1 MKTPN
6 VGALWVHEVK
16 DEVTGN
22 EHVYMTGYLDF
33 GVFGRVKIIPTTSL
47 GRHVAILGGVGPFY
61 PAYLSYHHK
70 QK

>member
-1 MKTPN
+1 
-6 VGALWVHEVK
+6 LSWV
-16 DEVTGN
+16 
-22 EHVYMTGYLDF
+22 F
-33 GVFGRVKIIPTTSL
+33 IPTTSL